1 MIEIVYT
8 LVVTHI
14 TIVCVTLFLHRG
26 QAHRSLI
33 FSPVLSH
40 FMRFWLWLT
49 TGMRTK
55 EWVAVHRKHHRYSDV
70 VGDPHSPRVY
80 GLWKVFPFGVIL
92 YSRSVRDR
100 ELVKQYSVGVVDDYI
115 ERVLYTPH
123 AFVGILIMLLIDFLL
138 FSYWGFLIWAVQM
151 IWIPFWA
158 AGVIN
163 GIGHY
168 FGYRNDETRDHSRNI
183 VPWGIMI
190 GGEELHNNHHINP
203 ASAKLSMRWYE
214 FDIGWLYIRI
224 FKSLRLLSVR

>member
-1 MIEIVYT
+1 
-8 LVVTHI
+8 
-14 TIVCVTLFLHRG
+14 
-26 QAHRSLI
+26 
-33 FSPVLSH
+33 
-40 FMRFWLWLT
+40 
-49 TGMRTK
+49 
-55 EWVAVHRKHHRYSDV
+55 
-70 VGDPHSPRVY
+70 
-80 GLWKVFPFGVIL
+80 VIL

-203 ASAKLSMRWYE
+203 ASAKLSMKWYE